1 MKPLKYI
8 SMFRFTMCG
17 TCATF
22 LPVFI
27 KEKCSAMVKYDMAL
41 QNRNV
46 MPFRLKLFMIYSM
59 PLCTCTLQN
68 KGNELKF
75 VLCTV

>member
-1 MKPLKYI
+1 
-8 SMFRFTMCG
+8 MFRFTMCG

-27 KEKCSAMVKYDMAL
+27 KEKCSAMVKYDMATSL